1 MQLGWS
7 QSRYF
12 CIARFALLLL
22 TLQLF
27 APSIF
32 AQVRGVVLDRES
44 QQPIPYANIA
54 IEGKS
59 YGTTSNLKGEF
70 VITESLS
77 SGRVVI
83 SAIGFSTVLV
93 DIDGEELVVNLEPKY
108 YQIDAVVV
116 RPRKNRKEL
125 VVDKLNNDASH
136 SFACNGHAW
145 INAKFFE
152 PKPEYSDFPFVK
164 QIRILT
170 RSAIRSAKFN
180 VRLLAANENGEPGDE
195 ILNQNLIAT
204 ARLGK
209 RSVTIDLT
217 QWNIQFPTSGLFVAL
232 EWLIIDDNK
241 YEYTYTIRGEKGK
254 HKGIWYEPK
263 FIMYQN
269 PSESNT
275 WGYHGGTWYKRDYIH
290 GSGKNLSFNLAIEIM
305 LTD

>member
-1 MQLGWS
+1 M
-7 QSRYF
+7 RYS
-12 CIARFALLLL
+12 ILLFG
-22 TLQLF
+22 LQL
-27 APSIF
+27 ALSSIF
-32 AQVRGVVLDRES
+32 AQVRGVVLDAES

-70 VITESLS
+70 VITESPS

-83 SAIGFSTVLV
+83 SAIGYSTALV
-93 DIDGEELVVNLEPKY
+93 DIDGKELVVILEPRQ

-116 RPRKNRKEL
+116 RPRRNRNEL
-125 VVDKLNNDASH
+125 VVDKLSNDASN
-136 SFACNGHAW
+136 SFACNGYAW

-152 PKPEYSDFPFVK
+152 PKPEYTHFPFVK

-180 VRLLAANENGEPGDE
+180 VRLLKANENGEPGEE

-217 QWNIQFPTSGLFVAL
+217 QWNIQFPSYGLFVAL
-232 EWLIIDDNK
+232 EWLIIDDNR
-241 YEYTYTIRGEKGK
+241 YEFTYTIKDKKGK

-263 FIMYQN
+263 FIVYQE
-269 PSESNT
+269 PGESNT
-275 WGYHGGTWYKRDYIH
+275 WGYHGGTWYKRDYIR
-290 GSGKNLSFNLAIEIM
+290 GSGTNRSSNLAIELL

>member
-1 MQLGWS
+1 MLFG
-7 QSRYF
+7 
-12 CIARFALLLL
+12 
-22 TLQLF
+22 LQL
-27 APSIF
+27 AVSYIF
-32 AQVRGVVLDRES
+32 AQVRGVVLDRET
-44 QQPIPYANIA
+44 QQPVPYANIA

-77 SGRVVI
+77 KGRVVV
-83 SAIGFSTVLV
+83 SAIGYSTALV
-93 DIDGEELVVNLEPKY
+93 DIDGEDLVVILEPKQ
-108 YQIDAVVV
+108 YQIEAVVV

-136 SFACNGHAW
+136 SFACNGYAW

-152 PKPEYSDFPFVK
+152 PKPEYANFPFVK

-180 VRLLAANENGEPGDE
+180 VRLLAANENGEPGEE

-217 QWNIQFPTSGLFVAL
+217 QWNIQFPANGLFVAL
-232 EWLIIDDNK
+232 EWLIIDDNR
-241 YEYTYTIRGEKGK
+241 YEYTYTIRNEKGK

-263 FIMYQN
+263 FITY
-269 PSESNT
+269 PEPDESNT
-275 WGYHGGTWYKRDYIH
+275 WGYHGGKWYKRDYIQ
-290 GSGKNLSFNLAIEIM
+290 GSGANRSFNLAIELL